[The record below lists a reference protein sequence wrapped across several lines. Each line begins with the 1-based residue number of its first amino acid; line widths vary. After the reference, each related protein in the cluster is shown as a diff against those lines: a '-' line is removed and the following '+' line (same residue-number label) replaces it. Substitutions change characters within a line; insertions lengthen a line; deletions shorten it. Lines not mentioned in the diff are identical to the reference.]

1 MYVMYVCMYV
11 CIVCMIRMYTQI
23 DAGYPCVLYHLYL
36 YCNFYT
42 AAVPGTIKHVIVLHV
57 VHTCTPG
64 YICTVEP
71 TLYAAQI
78 DPLPLR
84 SIWNFI
90 ATCKLQ
96 QLIHVDNF
104 RFLLLR
110 FLLICLAAIFFAIFL
125 ATTHTVCAP
134 RYHTPV
140 TTHTFL
146 CLHYWADTLNQKGFM
161 KRK

>member
-1 MYVMYVCMYV
+1 MHLICLWHLFVAFICGIYLWHLFGTNFQKVVVFFGVVCVYRCTYMYVIKLSLGTHVH
-11 CIVCMIRMYTQI
+11 MIRMYTQI

-57 VHTCTPG
+57 VHSCTPG

-78 DPLPLR
+78 DPPLPLR

-90 ATCKLQ
+90 ATCKFQ

-104 RFLLLR
+104 RFL
-110 FLLICLAAIFFAIFL
+110 
-125 ATTHTVCAP
+125 
-134 RYHTPV
+134 
-140 TTHTFL
+140 
-146 CLHYWADTLNQKGFM
+146 
-161 KRK
+161 